1 MADSQSAK
9 NRTRICLQCPY
20 TFQRMSTQIH
30 GPSESTRVE
39 QSLLDARDRFLGYIR
54 KRVADPDLAED
65 IFQDSLLRAIQAAPT
80 LRREDRLVSWFYSI
94 LQHAIIDAYRRRGVE
109 QRYGA
114 PLDGA
119 EPSAEPEDEAVLCAC
134 FEPLVATLKPEYAE
148 LIRSL
153 ELGGESPEA
162 AAARLG
168 VTVNNLKVR
177 RHRARQALRRRLE
190 ETCRACAEHHCLNCT
205 CRPA

>member
-1 MADSQSAK
+1 M
-9 NRTRICLQCPY
+9 
-20 TFQRMSTQIH
+20 H
-30 GPSESTRVE
+30 GSPESRRVE
-39 QSLLDARDRFLGYIR
+39 QGLLDSRDRFLGYIR

-80 LRREDRLVSWFYSI
+80 LRREDRLISWFYSI

-109 QRYGA
+109 QRYVTA
-114 PLDGA
+114 LDEA

-134 FEPLVATLKPEYAE
+134 FEPIVSTLKPECAE
-148 LIRSL
+148 LIRTV
-153 ELGGESPEA
+153 ELGGQSPEA

-168 VTVNNLKVR
+168 ITSNNFKVR

-190 ETCRACAEHHCLNCT
+190 EICRTCAEHHCLDCT